1 MKGAICGVSMDSLLV
16 ISNRFLRLSCLT
28 LTIPSV
34 TILYRR
40 GAAAFF
46 VPSEGRYGARLMFES
61 LSERLQNVFAQLG
74 SKGRLSEGDVDEA
87 LKEVRRALLEADVN
101 FKVVKD
107 FVARVRERAVGEEI
121 TKSLT
126 PAQMVV
132 KIVNDEL
139 IHLLGDEA
147 VPLAEARPGPTV
159 LMLVG
164 LQGAGKTTT
173 AAKLALALRKKHKT
187 ALLVAADVYRP
198 AAITQLETLGKQL
211 QIPVYSEG
219 TQARPPDI
227 ARNALELARRNNT
240 QYVIVDTAGR
250 LQIDELLM
258 AELEQIKGAVNPD
271 EILLIV
277 DAMIGQE
284 SVRVAEEFHSHVP
297 LTGFIMT
304 KIDGDARGG
313 AALSI
318 RQVTGVPIK
327 YLGAGEKTDAL
338 EPFYPDR
345 LASRILGMGDM
356 LSLIERAEEV
366 IDKDDAKRME
376 RKLRKGSFDFEDFL
390 NSMRQMRKLGPLQQ
404 ILGMIPGMGQ
414 LGKLDEMIDEKDL
427 KRIEAMI
434 LSMTPDERQDPDLIK
449 GRRKDRIARGSGT
462 AIEDVNGLL
471 SQFREMQKMMKQL
484 TGGMPTSGGSTTP
497 KRSNKGKGK
506 KRKGKSQQRP
516 AGQRGQLDIDSIL
529 RNMR

>member
-1 MKGAICGVSMDSLLV
+1 
-16 ISNRFLRLSCLT
+16 
-28 LTIPSV
+28 
-34 TILYRR
+34 
-40 GAAAFF
+40 
-46 VPSEGRYGARLMFES
+46 MFES
-61 LSERLQNVFAQLG
+61 LSDRLQSVFARLS
-74 SKGRLSEGDVDEA
+74 SKGRLGEEDVDEA

-107 FVARVRERAVGEEI
+107 FVARVRERAVGEQI

-147 VPLAEARPGPTV
+147 VPLAEAKPGPTV
-159 LMLVG
+159 VMLVG

-173 AAKLALALRKKHKT
+173 AAKLALFLRKKHKNP
-187 ALLVAADVYRP
+187 LMVAADIYRP
-198 AAITQLETLGKQL
+198 AAITQIETLGRQL

-219 TQARPPDI
+219 TQVRPPVI
-227 ARNALELARRNNT
+227 ARNALEFARKHGH
-240 QYVIVDTAGR
+240 QVVLIDTAGR
-250 LQIDELLM
+250 LQIDDMLM
-258 AELEQIKGAVNPD
+258 AELEEIKAVTEPA

-284 SVRVAEEFHSHVP
+284 SVRVAEEFNRRVP

-318 RQVTGVPIK
+318 REVTGVPIK
-327 YLGAGEKTDAL
+327 FLGAGEKTDAL
-338 EPFYPDR
+338 EPFHPER
-345 LASRILGMGDM
+345 LASRILGMGDI

-376 RKLRKGSFDFEDFL
+376 KKLRKGSFDFEDFL

-404 ILGMIPGMGQ
+404 ILGMIPGMSQ
-414 LGKLDEMIDEKDL
+414 LGKLDEMIDERDL
-427 KRIEAMI
+427 KRVEAII
-434 LSMTPDERQDPDLIK
+434 LSMTPDERRDPDLIK
-449 GRRKDRIARGSGT
+449 GRRKERIARGSGT
-462 AIEDVNGLL
+462 DIEAVNGLI
-471 SQFREMQKMMKQL
+471 SQFRQMQKMMKQM
-484 TGGMPTSGGSTTP
+484 TGGAVTANGSTNN
-497 KRSNKGKGK
+497 KRSKSKHKGKGP
-506 KRKGKSQQRP
+506 KRPGSGPKGPGPGPKGGGS
-516 AGQRGQLDIDSIL
+516 LDIESLL

>member
-1 MKGAICGVSMDSLLV
+1 VKA
-16 ISNRFLRLSCLT
+16 
-28 LTIPSV
+28 
-34 TILYRR
+34 
-40 GAAAFF
+40 
-46 VPSEGRYGARLMFES
+46 MFES
-61 LSERLQNVFAQLG
+61 LSDRLQSVFSRLG
-74 SKGRLSEGDVDEA
+74 SKGRLGEEDVDEA

-107 FVARVRERAVGEEI
+107 FVARVRERAIGEQI

-139 IHLLGDEA
+139 IHLLGDEP
-147 VPLAEARPGPTV
+147 VPLAEVHPGPTV
-159 LMLVG
+159 IMLVG

-187 ALLVAADVYRP
+187 SLLVAADVYRP

-219 TQARPPDI
+219 TQVRPPVI
-227 ARNALELARRNNT
+227 ARNALEVARKNN
-240 QYVIVDTAGR
+240 YNVVIVDTAGR

-258 AELEQIKGAVNPD
+258 TELQDIKAEVNPA

-284 SVRVAEEFHSHVP
+284 SVRVAEEFHQRVP

-327 YLGAGEKTDAL
+327 FLGAGEKVEAL
-338 EPFYPDR
+338 EAFYPDR
-345 LASRILGMGDM
+345 LASRILGMGDV

-376 RKLRKGSFDFEDFL
+376 KKLRKGSFDFEDFL
-390 NSMRQMRKLGPLQQ
+390 NSMQQMRKLGPLQQ
-404 ILGMIPGMGQ
+404 ILGMIPGLSQ
-414 LGKLDEMIDEKDL
+414 LGKLDEMIDERDI
-427 KRIEAMI
+427 KRVEAI
-434 LSMTPDERQDPDLIK
+434 IFSMTPQERRDPDLIK

-462 AIEDVNGLL
+462 DVEAVNDLI
-471 SQFREMQKMMKQL
+471 SQFRQMQKMMKQM
-484 TGGMPTSGGSTTP
+484 TGGAIASNGSTNN
-497 KRSNKGKGK
+497 KRSNNKKNKKNKGRGPN
-506 KRKGKSQQRP
+506 RP
-516 AGQRGQLDIDSIL
+516 GGPGGPGAGGSMPDIESLL

>member
-1 MKGAICGVSMDSLLV
+1 
-16 ISNRFLRLSCLT
+16 
-28 LTIPSV
+28 
-34 TILYRR
+34 
-40 GAAAFF
+40 
-46 VPSEGRYGARLMFES
+46 MFES
-61 LSERLQNVFAQLG
+61 LSDRLQNVFARLG
-74 SKGRLSEGDVDEA
+74 SRGRLSEEDVDEA

-107 FVARVRERAVGEEI
+107 FVARVRERAIGEEI

-139 IHLLGDEA
+139 IHLLGDELA
-147 VPLAEARPGPTV
+147 PLADARPGPTV
-159 LMLVG
+159 IMMVG

-173 AAKLALALRKKHKT
+173 AAKLALFLRKKHKNP
-187 ALLVAADVYRP
+187 LMVAADVYRP
-198 AAITQLETLGKQL
+198 AAITQLETLGRQL

-219 TQARPPDI
+219 TEVRPPVI
-227 ARNALELARRNNT
+227 ARNALEFARTNNH
-240 QYVIVDTAGR
+240 QVVIVDTAGR
-250 LQIDELLM
+250 LQIDEPLM
-258 AELEQIKGAVNPD
+258 AELEEIKQSVNPA

-284 SVRVAEEFHSHVP
+284 SVRVAEEFNRRVP
-297 LTGFIMT
+297 LSGFIMT

-327 YLGAGEKTDAL
+327 FLGAGEKTDAL

-345 LASRILGMGDM
+345 LASRILGMGDV

-376 RKLRKGSFDFEDFL
+376 KKLRKGSFDFEDFL
-390 NSMRQMRKLGPLQQ
+390 NSMRQMRKLGPLQS
-404 ILGMIPGMGQ
+404 ILGMIPGMSQ
-414 LGKLDEMIDEKDL
+414 LGKLDEMIDERDL
-427 KRIEAMI
+427 KRVEAMI
-434 LSMTPDERQDPDLIK
+434 LSMTPQERRDPDIIK
-449 GRRKDRIARGSGT
+449 ASRKERIARGSGT
-462 AIEDVNGLL
+462 GVEDVNDLIG
-471 SQFREMQKMMKQL
+471 QFRQMQRMMKQM
-484 TGGMPTSGGSTTP
+484 TGGLPTANGSTNN

-506 KRKGKSQQRP
+506 NKGKGPRRP
-516 AGQRGQLDIDSIL
+516 GGPGGPGGAGGKGGLPDIESLL